1 MGPPFATGRPRDSAL
16 PALGEVLDADAV
28 ATGFTNAWRCAD
40 PAVVRV
46 RVGRRADTKYAPG
59 TACVAVYHVVVERHA
74 AQPEQCFGVASAF
87 PTGSEYRR
95 LEDDPGLPAAAVA
108 VDPGRIEDR
117 LRALAPLG
125 GRSGAPVRA
134 VPVRYKPGRTC
145 VVRYE
150 LGDAAAF
157 GKVMAAGAECQG
169 TVVRQLAA
177 GGAVGVPPLLA
188 VWPDLGMTVQAAVT
202 AAADLTTTLAAAR
215 QSDRARWLQ
224 RLGRAAACLH
234 AAPVEAALPAVGWR
248 EDLEEL
254 AGYRPLFAA
263 LAPGLQPEFDR
274 ALAELGRAAPTCPAG
289 AERLG
294 HGALRTDQLLADRS
308 GRLYLLD
315 LDGLCR
321 ADPARDLANL
331 LGYLRWRG
339 IRQPQDAAWT
349 AAAGPLVLEGY
360 AAVADPPEP
369 AGLEL
374 FERVTLLRIAGRRL
388 RSLAASEWR
397 RLPELLRG
405 ARPGASMIDR

>member
-1 MGPPFATGRPRDSAL
+1 MGLPFATERLRDSAL
-16 PALGEVLDADAV
+16 PELGEVLDADAV
-28 ATGFTNAWRCAD
+28 ATGFINAWRRAD

-46 RVGRRADTKYAPG
+46 RVGRRADAKYAPG

-74 AQPEQCFGVASAF
+74 AQPEPGFGVASAT

-108 VDPGRIEDR
+108 VDPVRMEER
-117 LRALAPLG
+117 LRALAPLR
-125 GRSGAPVRA
+125 GRSGAPIRA

-150 LGDAAAF
+150 LGDVAAF
-157 GKVMAAGAECQG
+157 GKVAAAGAERQG
-169 TVVRQLAA
+169 AAVRQLAA
-177 GGAVGVPPLLA
+177 GGAVCVPPLLA

-202 AAADLTTTLAAAR
+202 AAADLTTRLAAAR
-215 QSDRARWLQ
+215 PSDRASWLH

-234 AAPVEAALPAVGWR
+234 AAHVEAALPAVGWR

-254 AGYRPLFAA
+254 AGYHPLFAA
-263 LAPGLQPEFDR
+263 LAPGLEPEFDR
-274 ALAELGRAAPTCPAG
+274 ALAELGRAAATCRAG
-289 AERLG
+289 ADRLG

-308 GRLYLLD
+308 GRLHLLD

-339 IRQPQDAAWT
+339 IRRPEDAAWT

-360 AAVADPPEP
+360 AAVAGPPDP

-405 ARPGASMIDR
+405 ARPGV